1 MKNKGLII
9 GGGLAIVAL
18 GAFLWMRKKNEMVS
32 EESNAEGKSDDG
44 ATQMGKADAKPTPNS
59 PLPRTDGASVKG
71 SGASVA
77 PMTLTSKP
85 INGVQDLDG
94 TKLGLDIS
102 SSIVN
107 NDARLKIQSAI
118 VNMNG
123 GERQVLNYIAVV
135 DYPTR
140 TSQSFK
146 DALVSVLGANASSLA
161 DSVYNKLA
169 TASRFTA
176 INTNQGALGRRRD
189 CRQEAR
195 DSGIKWYQARQTT
208 DYVNRCVREGGF
220 DSGFDG
226 SYSFNAKDFD
236 TDSEDF
242 AFNGHTF

>member
-1 MKNKGLII
+1 M
-9 GGGLAIVAL
+9 A
-18 GAFLWMRKKNEMVS
+18 
-32 EESNAEGKSDDG
+32 
-44 ATQMGKADAKPTPNS
+44 
-59 PLPRTDGASVKG
+59 
-71 SGASVA
+71 
-77 PMTLTSKP
+77 LTSKP

-118 VNMNG
+118 VNMNA

-146 DALVSVLGANASSLA
+146 DALSSVLGANASSLA

-169 TASRFTA
+169 TASRFTP
-176 INTNQGALGRRRD
+176 INTNQGTLGRRRD

-195 DSGIKWYQARQTT
+195 DSGIKVYQFRQMA
-208 DYVNRCVREGGF
+208 DYVNKCVREGGF

-226 SYSFNAKDFD
+226 SYSFNVSGFD
-236 TDSEDF
+236 TDNEDF